1 MKIILFLL
9 LIIVFLYHFSYI
21 EGLSE
26 SEENELEDWFDRATK
41 LHLQIP

>member
-26 SEENELEDWFDRATK
+26 SEENELEDWFDRASK
-41 LHLQIP
+41 LYLQIS